1 MAIFDYTIL
10 LRRTGRKIIDF
21 VFMSFDM
28 DELSNNT
35 VSASLLM
42 TVVVNCVFEGVVAE
56 DWAVKLMFGQ
66 LTEVIIDIFGGD
78 F

>member
-1 MAIFDYTIL
+1 MVIFDYTIL

-21 VFMSFDM
+21 VFISFDM
-28 DELSNNT
+28 DELPNNT

-56 DWAVKLMFGQ
+56 D
-66 LTEVIIDIFGGD
+66 
-78 F
+78 

>member
-10 LRRTGRKIIDF
+10 LRRTGRKILDF

-56 DWAVKLMFGQ
+56 D
-66 LTEVIIDIFGGD
+66 
-78 F
+78 